1 MKTITEQTGW
11 RRPHSRSICQDVTV
25 LIRVTRYSYD
35 LCDERFVDYLRARIG
50 SAPRK
55 AASGF
60 DRFCELDAMT
70 EAEYRRA
77 HECRWSLNQKHEYT
91 ADEIELNMEVRRIRK
106 GAYQDCWELYLNQ
119 NPK

>member
-1 MKTITEQTGW
+1 MTEQTGW
-11 RRPHSRSICQDVTV
+11 RRPYSRSICQDSTV
-25 LIRVTRYSYD
+25 LIRVRWYSYD
-35 LCDERFVDYLRARIG
+35 LQDERFCDYLRDRIG
-50 SAPRK
+50 SDPRK

-70 EAEYRRA
+70 ETEYRRA